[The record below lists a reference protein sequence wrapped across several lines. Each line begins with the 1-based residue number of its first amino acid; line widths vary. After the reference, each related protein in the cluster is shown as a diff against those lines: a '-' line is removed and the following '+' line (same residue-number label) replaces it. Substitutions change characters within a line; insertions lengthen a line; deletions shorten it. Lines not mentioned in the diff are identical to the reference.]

1 MIATTE
7 GMGAQM
13 MTQQGAW
20 GLAGL
25 GRAWAHCILNA
36 CVTVNFQG
44 ERPQRWLV
52 DETRQ

>member
-7 GMGAQM
+7 GMGANM

-25 GRAWAHCILNA
+25 GREPKMVGGH
-36 CVTVNFQG
+36 V
-44 ERPQRWLV
+44 R
-52 DETRQ
+52 ETRQQRLIPMQQR